1 MLSKPWHPGG
11 PHTLSRH
18 SHLAAGQVEVLDS
31 ARRESVQ
38 HRADTPVG
46 RAAGVGRRHRLSEE
60 AAAVVG
66 PRSGQRLLLDSR
78 MATETPHQEG
88 ALTLG
93 TDQSQLACCESS
105 GLRRE
110 VRPEGAEILQKATS
124 SLFSREWHRGLEPE
138 KLTTQALPTW
148 PLDALLPKAFSPY
161 YTARWP
167 QTLFLSIHKWIPTV
181 TF

>member
-38 HRADTPVG
+38 HRADTPVE

-93 TDQSQLACCESS
+93 IDRSQLACCESS

-110 VRPEGAEILQKATS
+110 VRPEGAEILQKAMS
-124 SLFSREWHRGLEPE
+124 SLFSRVAP
-138 KLTTQALPTW
+138 W
-148 PLDALLPKAFSPY
+148 PGARETNSSGFANMASRCPPAQGIFSLL
-161 YTARWP
+161 
-167 QTLFLSIHKWIPTV
+167 HC
-181 TF
+181 